1 MGYLAQE
8 ASVFRRLSVEDN
20 IRAVLEMTD
29 FSKEYQ
35 TERVESLIEEF
46 RLQKVRKS
54 LGIQLSGG
62 ERRRTEIA
70 RAVAINPAFI
80 LLDEP
85 FAGVDPI
92 AVEDIQSIVA
102 TLKHKNI
109 GVIITDHNVD
119 ETLAITDRTYLL
131 YEGKILKTGTAEE
144 LAADPM
150 VRKVY
155 LGQRFEDSRKSAP
168 AHPGDEKPQRT
179 GDEGVIMDK
188 TAGPGRVKGTLT
200 PPCSEKLCPAR
211 PRGGAAFGGGF
222 GAAQPRILRRHP
234 LGPAL
239 HRGAGRPGP
248 SGGPH
253 DALHPRGARP
263 RVSRLDVG
271 ESGLATR
278 LFTPLAS
285 LCSTPIVI
293 EGRDSLLRRPMGMML
308 EPLRR
313 LGVTV
318 RDNDGYLPVEV
329 RGPIRGGEVEVD
341 GSVSSQFITGLLLAL
356 PKAGQD
362 TTMHVHGAVSTPYL
376 DMTLDTAAR
385 FGVEISQ
392 RDYEEFYIPGRQHY
406 RSTYFSIEGDW
417 SAAAMLLVAGATAGE
432 VTVRNVSMLSKQA
445 DTAICTALVRAGAA
459 VINEPESVT
468 VQHRPL
474 RAFEFDATNCPDLFP
489 ALAALAAAADGVSEI
504 RGTSRLEYKECNRAE
519 AIRDEYAKLGIEVD
533 TSEEDLM
540 RIRGG
545 QAHGAHTRS
554 HGDHRMAMSLAVAAL
569 RADGEITIEGAESVA
584 KSYPGFFEDLEHIR
598 Y

>member
-1 MGYLAQE
+1 
-8 ASVFRRLSVEDN
+8 
-20 IRAVLEMTD
+20 
-29 FSKEYQ
+29 
-35 TERVESLIEEF
+35 
-46 RLQKVRKS
+46 
-54 LGIQLSGG
+54 
-62 ERRRTEIA
+62 
-70 RAVAINPAFI
+70 
-80 LLDEP
+80 
-85 FAGVDPI
+85 
-92 AVEDIQSIVA
+92 
-102 TLKHKNI
+102 
-109 GVIITDHNVD
+109 
-119 ETLAITDRTYLL
+119 
-131 YEGKILKTGTAEE
+131 
-144 LAADPM
+144 
-150 VRKVY
+150 
-155 LGQRFEDSRKSAP
+155 
-168 AHPGDEKPQRT
+168 
-179 GDEGVIMDK
+179 MDK

-200 PPCSEKLCPAR
+200 PPCSKSYAQRAL
-211 PRGGAAFGGGF
+211 AA
-222 GAAQPRILRRHP
+222 ALLSEEVSVLRNLEFCDDTRS
-234 LGPAL
+234 AL
-239 HRGAGRPGP
+239 RCIE
-248 SGGPH
+248 
-253 DALHPRGARP
+253 ALGARVRQADPTTLSIQGGLDP

-362 TTMHVHGAVSTPYL
+362 TTLHVHGAVSTPYL

-417 SAAAMLLVAGATAGE
+417 S
-432 VTVRNVSMLSKQA
+432 TVRNVSMLSKQA